1 MSKIVK
7 EIVRAWEAE
16 RIFRSTTFRS
26 SRDQSVVYTTTVYWG
41 GTMTNPN
48 ITCTCPTAT
57 FQRKVCHHAEEMWN
71 ELSNFTKNDIV
82 HHDEIIAKPWY
93 RK

>member
-1 MSKIVK
+1 M
-7 EIVRAWEAE
+7 A
-16 RIFRSTTFRS
+16 
-26 SRDQSVVYTTTVYWG
+26 
-41 GTMTNPN
+41 NPN

-82 HHDEIIAKPWY
+82 HHDEIVAKPWY
-93 RK
+93 RPPKQQ